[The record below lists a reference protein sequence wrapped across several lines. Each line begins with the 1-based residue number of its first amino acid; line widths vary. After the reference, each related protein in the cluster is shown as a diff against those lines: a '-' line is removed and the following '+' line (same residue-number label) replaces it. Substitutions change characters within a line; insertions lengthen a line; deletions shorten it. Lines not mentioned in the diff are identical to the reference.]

1 MHLTVKLDILKHTLL
16 VMASP
21 LPGECCKSCNTHL
34 LKTLSVVGDETDGSV
49 TRGRCKR
56 ILAEKED
63 SFFFLQVNFF

>member
-49 TRGRCKR
+49 TRRKMQKD
-56 ILAEKED
+56 I
-63 SFFFLQVNFF
+63 S